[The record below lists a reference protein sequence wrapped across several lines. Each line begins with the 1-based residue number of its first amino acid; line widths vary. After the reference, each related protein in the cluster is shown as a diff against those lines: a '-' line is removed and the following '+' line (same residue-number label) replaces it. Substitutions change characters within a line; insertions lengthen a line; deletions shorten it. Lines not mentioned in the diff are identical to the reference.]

1 MVLVIMGLI
10 FIWRIFKLKT
20 MKNLFILLIL
30 VFLFSS
36 CNNIPKNK
44 FWWEAGIS
52 SPKYYLIGGAKVDLE
67 YAGYGTLAN
76 IDNGWGDNYGAI
88 GSIEKYKDLPRSAH
102 IEYCSAVD
110 NLIYEG
116 TVALPYDKI
125 LTLFKKYCPNKE
137 DDKAELVVGMA
148 PGGWIRVW
156 FETSIGYV
164 NDGTGKN
171 IQIEIAKAQLK
182 GKQDLTLNPEFIN
195 KTQPYWDKYKTY
207 WKHFGIPLEVWAENE
222 KKYDIYFNFDK
233 SNMKFIVNNAFY
245 SSLDGTVYFGITND
259 EKSKKVKLPADLV
272 LAWSSKNDTISYDT
286 HVLMPKNFI
295 NLVKSKKTSNIE
307 LVLEIEQNGQFG
319 ILYLK
324 TNNMQEKILRFKNSK
339 RIKQGLGESNIC
351 SNVEYFKP

>member
-1 MVLVIMGLI
+1 MVMVIMGLI

-52 SPKYYLIGGAKVDLE
+52 APKYYLIGGAKVDLE

-125 LTLFKKYCPNKE
+125 LALFK
-137 DDKAELVVGMA
+137 
-148 PGGWIRVW
+148 
-156 FETSIGYV
+156 
-164 NDGTGKN
+164 N
-171 IQIEIAKAQLK
+171 IAQ
-182 GKQDLTLNPEFIN
+182 T
-195 KTQPYWDKYKTY
+195 
-207 WKHFGIPLEVWAENE
+207 
-222 KKYDIYFNFDK
+222 
-233 SNMKFIVNNAFY
+233 
-245 SSLDGTVYFGITND
+245 
-259 EKSKKVKLPADLV
+259 
-272 LAWSSKNDTISYDT
+272 
-286 HVLMPKNFI
+286 
-295 NLVKSKKTSNIE
+295 KKTIPR
-307 LVLEIEQNGQFG
+307 
-319 ILYLK
+319 Y
-324 TNNMQEKILRFKNSK
+324 
-339 RIKQGLGESNIC
+339 
-351 SNVEYFKP
+351 

>member
-52 SPKYYLIGGAKVDLE
+52 APKYYLIGGAKVDLE

-88 GSIEKYKDLPRSAH
+88 GSIEKYKDLPKNAH
-102 IEYCSAVD
+102 IEYCSAVE
-110 NLIYEG
+110 NLIFEG

-125 LTLFKKYCPNKE
+125 LALFKKYCPDKE
-137 DDKAELVVGMA
+137 NDTAVLIVGMA

-156 FETSIGYV
+156 FQSLNVLERYHI
-164 NDGTGKN
+164 
-171 IQIEIAKAQLK
+171 IEITKAQLK

-195 KTQPYWDKYKTY
+195 KTQPYWDNYKTY
-207 WKHFGIPLEVWAENE
+207 WNHFGIPLEV
-222 KKYDIYFNFDK
+222 
-233 SNMKFIVNNAFY
+233 
-245 SSLDGTVYFGITND
+245 
-259 EKSKKVKLPADLV
+259 
-272 LAWSSKNDTISYDT
+272 
-286 HVLMPKNFI
+286 
-295 NLVKSKKTSNIE
+295 
-307 LVLEIEQNGQFG
+307 
-319 ILYLK
+319 
-324 TNNMQEKILRFKNSK
+324 
-339 RIKQGLGESNIC
+339 
-351 SNVEYFKP
+351 